1 MYVSGTFL
9 FVHGLGLKA
18 PGRLRAAGGDLFV
31 RFWKDGGMKTPAYQH
46 KETYIYTVH
55 GCTDTRTKAHMHAD
69 TNRFYCLPKACSLS
83 AHKISQNRWGYRYAS
98 LDNRACSRSQLKY
111 TRYKSIVR
119 IRLECWLVGV
129 MSPLWQAALQHSNQK
144 RVCSFSPPFPPSLPT
159 PYLFLNIAN
168 YEQSTS
174 EPMPFVTQL
183 VQ

>member
-1 MYVSGTFL
+1 M
-9 FVHGLGLKA
+9 
-18 PGRLRAAGGDLFV
+18 
-31 RFWKDGGMKTPAYQH
+31 
-46 KETYIYTVH
+46 
-55 GCTDTRTKAHMHAD
+55 DTRTKAHMHAD

-129 MSPLWQAALQHSNQK
+129 MSPLWQAVLQHSNQK